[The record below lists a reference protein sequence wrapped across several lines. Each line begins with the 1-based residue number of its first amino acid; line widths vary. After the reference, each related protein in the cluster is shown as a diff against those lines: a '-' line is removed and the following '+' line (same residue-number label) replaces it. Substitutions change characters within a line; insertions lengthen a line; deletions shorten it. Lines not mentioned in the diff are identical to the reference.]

1 MYPSPSGFFVLLLS
15 WPLATGTHMSR
26 SVRSPS
32 VAATCGV
39 AENDSRRRR
48 GATTA
53 TASYAF
59 VLLGGYY
66 AGYPLLSAAG
76 PAACRHRGNDGSPRR
91 ALTRPTLH
99 FPTVSV
105 EQPID
110 QPAPA
115 DRLTDNA
122 RRTLARSCRKENLL
136 AGPYFS
142 LFFEKYKRGFIFICA
157 TRLFFLDR
165 VDRQG

>member
-59 VLLGGYY
+59 VLL
-66 AGYPLLSAAG
+66 SAAG

-122 RRTLARSCRKENLL
+122 RRTLAAKKICWL
-136 AGPYFS
+136 ALIF
-142 LFFEKYKRGFIFICA
+142 LFFSKSTKEDSYSSARHASSFSIVWIA
-157 TRLFFLDR
+157 RADLHSEI
-165 VDRQG
+165 

>member
-59 VLLGGYY
+59 VLL
-66 AGYPLLSAAG
+66 SAAG

-122 RRTLARSCRKENLL
+122 RRRSCRKENLL